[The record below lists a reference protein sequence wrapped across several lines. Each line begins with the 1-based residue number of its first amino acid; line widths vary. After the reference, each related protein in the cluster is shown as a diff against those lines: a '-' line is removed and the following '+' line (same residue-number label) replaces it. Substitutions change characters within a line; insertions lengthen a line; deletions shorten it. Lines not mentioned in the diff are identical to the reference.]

1 MTSLHRDQKFGDC
14 AVHEGKCIPPLRDWG
29 GLGEFL
35 TVEGHQALKHQA
47 ENKHLTSDSYDWLIR
62 FFPFTWVQKAAW
74 WPPFPLPHWGKCM
87 LKRGLDLN
95 SRRVTSKSNVSEHV
109 IASFSITF
117 FSIQWDS
124 WAGYSFPKLIH
135 STLVGKTQSHY
146 YPIFGLSQ
154 GSEALWRLGNKH
166 TPLPQTTKTLS
177 ITVFKLPWPW
187 NSPGSLLLSYPFS
200 PTNLLTSIPLSL
212 NVLRKLFGNPEL
224 DDLVDDLV
232 GSTFSSFLRWGPTS
246 CLTCSRCSDERLG
259 PCLWATYSHGLFWS
273 MWLKSKFLF
282 VKSWWFH
289 FEGWACCIKSQVVV

>member
-62 FFPFTWVQKAAW
+62 FFPFTWVQKAVW

-124 WAGYSFPKLIH
+124 WAGYSLSQTDTQHSSGKDTIPLLSHFWSFTRFR
-135 STLVGKTQSHY
+135 STLKTRY
-146 YPIFGLSQ
+146 
-154 GSEALWRLGNKH
+154 
-166 TPLPQTTKTLS
+166 
-177 ITVFKLPWPW
+177 
-187 NSPGSLLLSYPFS
+187 
-200 PTNLLTSIPLSL
+200 
-212 NVLRKLFGNPEL
+212 VL
-224 DDLVDDLV
+224 
-232 GSTFSSFLRWGPTS
+232 
-246 CLTCSRCSDERLG
+246 
-259 PCLWATYSHGLFWS
+259 
-273 MWLKSKFLF
+273 
-282 VKSWWFH
+282 
-289 FEGWACCIKSQVVV
+289 